1 MRKDMAKILNEES
14 LTMRVFSWYGAS
26 PLHYSAYPIKTRRA
40 EVIKRCAA
48 PPPGTIPARCSFM
61 WSGTRNYI
69 NHIYNDNN
77 VRSIIILM
85 YVPYNV
91 PTFHIIYVP
100 YNIPYR
106 YRAKV
111 RSSTCLSNGI
121 ETVGDVPIETA
132 SGRYRDVSP
141 GVLGS
146 WSYVSSHWPMA
157 L

>member
-1 MRKDMAKILNEES
+1 
-14 LTMRVFSWYGAS
+14 
-26 PLHYSAYPIKTRRA
+26 
-40 EVIKRCAA
+40 
-48 PPPGTIPARCSFM
+48 
-61 WSGTRNYI
+61 
-69 NHIYNDNN
+69 
-77 VRSIIILM
+77 M
-85 YVPYNV
+85 YVLYNV

-100 YNIPYR
+100 YNVPYR

-121 ETVGDVPIETA
+121 ETVGDVSIETA